1 MDTRSDAQAAIK
13 SILAPRSVVVI
24 GASPHGRGFTSAP
37 LRNLA
42 RHGFDG
48 RVYAV
53 NPRHSDIDGIRCHPD
68 VASLPEVPDTAVIVV
83 GARRVPRALA
93 DCAAAGIGSATVVA
107 GGFAELGDEGT
118 GLETE
123 IRAICRDA
131 GLRLVGPN
139 TAGLMNIADNYVPR
153 AGLNHPDVLTR
164 GGLAVVTQSG
174 ALCNT
179 LMLRIL
185 SRGLGLSYAVA
196 TGSQWDLDLWDFV
209 DYYTADERTRATLT
223 IVEGLKDP
231 EKFLRVARRAA
242 AVGKP
247 IILLK
252 PGRSELGREAV
263 QTHSGA
269 LAGSSEVQI
278 SLMREN
284 GVIVVD
290 QLDEVWETGQLFD
303 RWHGSGGSGRALSI
317 STYSGGDGALAV
329 DAADAAGLS
338 CPMPSQATQDEL
350 SALFRLARP
359 GNPFDLTG
367 EVIDKPE
374 LIAPATAALLADET
388 FDLHLMAV
396 PAWSAHLAQWTL
408 GPAID
413 EVAKQPGRRVAASLW
428 SAGEV
433 TSEAERL
440 VLDAGLPLF
449 DGSQRAVR
457 AMGRYADFCA
467 QVGRWSPDPVQVH
480 VGAGSSSRAS
490 TVHDY
495 WSSRELL
502 REAGVA
508 FNDARRVRRPDEA
521 VAAADELGYPVT
533 LKLSAPEIV
542 HKAAAGAVR
551 LYLRDAQAVREA
563 AEQMLGQATHE
574 AWVIVESFTPSVAM
588 ALLGGHRDP
597 EFGPIVVA
605 GLGGGYAESYRD
617 VAHVRCPAEP
627 GEVARAL
634 GSTTFGRM
642 LGAETEQFARMVDVI
657 AVASWWFAEHP
668 EVDSFDINPVL
679 LGLDGRMV
687 AVDARIATTD
697 DTVRHETGSVVQ

>member
-1 MDTRSDAQAAIK
+1 VDTCSAAQSAIK

-37 LRNLA
+37 LKNLT

-48 RVYAV
+48 RIYAV
-53 NPRHSDIDGIRCHPD
+53 NPRHSDIDGVRCYPD

-93 DCAAAGIGSATVVA
+93 DCAAAGITSATVVA

-118 GLETE
+118 GLEAE

-139 TAGLMNIADNYVPR
+139 TAGLMNIADHYVPR
-153 AGLNHPDVLTR
+153 AALNHPDTLTR

-185 SRGLGLSYAVA
+185 ARGLGLSYAVA

-231 EKFLRVARRAA
+231 EKFLRAARRAA
-242 AVGKP
+242 AAGKP

-252 PGRSELGREAV
+252 PGRSELGRQAV

-269 LAGSSEVQI
+269 LAGSSDVQI

-290 QLDEVWETGQLFD
+290 ELDEVWETGQLFD
-303 RWHGSGGSGRALSI
+303 RWHGSAGSGRALSI

-329 DAADAAGLS
+329 DAADAAGLT
-338 CPMPSQATQDEL
+338 CPMPSPSTQDEL
-350 SALFRLARP
+350 AALFQLAQP

-396 PAWSAHLAQWTL
+396 PAWSGHLAKWTL
-408 GPAID
+408 GPALD
-413 EVAKQPGRRVAASLW
+413 EVAEQPGRRVAVSLW

-467 QVGRWSPDPVQVH
+467 EAGRWSSDRAY
-480 VGAGSSSRAS
+480 VGASSSGRAS
-490 TVHDY
+490 IVHDY

-502 REAGVA
+502 REAGVP
-508 FNDARRVRRPDEA
+508 FNDARRTRGPDEA

-533 LKLSAPEIV
+533 LKLSAAQIV

-551 LYLRDAQAVREA
+551 LYLRDSQAVREA
-563 AEQMLGQATHE
+563 AQQMLNTAPG

-617 VAHVRCPAEP
+617 VMHVRCPAEP
-627 GEVARAL
+627 GEVVRAL

-642 LGAETEQFARMVDVI
+642 LGADTEQFARMVDVI

-687 AVDARIATTD
+687 AVDARIATAVSSTSQ
-697 DTVRHETGSVVQ
+697 ETGRVVQ

>member
-1 MDTRSDAQAAIK
+1 MDTRTDAQDAQAAIK

-37 LRNLA
+37 LKNLA

-48 RVYAV
+48 RIYAV
-53 NPRHSDIDGIRCHPD
+53 NPRHPDIDGIRCYPD

-93 DCAAAGIGSATVVA
+93 DCAAAGITSATVVA
-107 GGFAELGDEGT
+107 GGFAELGDEGI

-123 IRAICRDA
+123 IRAICHDS

-153 AGLNHPDVLTR
+153 AGLNHPDTLTR

-185 SRGLGLSYAVA
+185 ARGLGLSYAVA

-231 EKFLRVARRAA
+231 EKFLRAARRAA
-242 AVGKP
+242 AAGKP

-252 PGRSELGREAV
+252 PGRSELGRQAV

-269 LAGSSEVQI
+269 LAGSSDVQI

-290 QLDEVWETGQLFD
+290 ELDEVWETGQLFD
-303 RWHGSGGSGRALSI
+303 RWHGSGGTGRALSI

-329 DAADAAGLS
+329 DAADAAGLT
-338 CPMPSQATQDEL
+338 CPMPSPSTQDEL
-350 SALFRLARP
+350 AALFRLARP

-388 FDLHLMAV
+388 FDLHLVAV
-396 PAWSAHLAQWTL
+396 PAWSAHLAKWTL
-408 GPAID
+408 GPALD
-413 EVAKQPGRRVAASLW
+413 EVAKQPGRRVAVSLW

-433 TSEAERL
+433 TGEAERL
-440 VLDAGLPLF
+440 VLGAGVPLF

-467 QVGRWSPDPVQVH
+467 EAGRWSSDPAH
-480 VGAGSSSRAS
+480 VGAGSSGRAS
-490 TVHDY
+490 IVHDY

-502 REAGVA
+502 RDAGIL
-508 FNDARRVRRPDEA
+508 FNDARQAHNPDEA
-521 VAAADELGYPVT
+521 AAAADELGYPVT

-551 LYLRDAQAVREA
+551 LYLRDSDEVLEA
-563 AEQMLGQATHE
+563 AKQMLSQAPDE
-574 AWVIVESFTPSVAM
+574 ARVIVESFTPSVAM

-617 VAHVRCPAEP
+617 VTHVRCPAEP
-627 GEVARAL
+627 AEVARAL
-634 GSTTFGRM
+634 GGTT
-642 LGAETEQFARMVDVI
+642 
-657 AVASWWFAEHP
+657 
-668 EVDSFDINPVL
+668 
-679 LGLDGRMV
+679 LDRK
-687 AVDARIATTD
+687 
-697 DTVRHETGSVVQ
+697 SVV